1 MIYYPRMRNR
11 LLLAATAL
19 LLVSVVHATL
29 IAQAPAVRTIWDGAY
44 TDAQAARAEG
54 VFNTNC
60 ARCHQLSAQGAR
72 PLVGD
77 AFLQKH
83 TQKSVGEL
91 LTYIT
96 TSMPNGANAGS
107 LPASNYNDLMA
118 LILKSN
124 GLPAG
129 AVEVTPESVAK
140 VMIVPKGGAG
150 ELPNNTMVR
159 LVGCLV
165 AKTGADWTVASATT
179 PERAEK
185 AGANSPEAA
194 TLPLGDKTFALK
206 FVLGR
211 LDAHIGKRMAVTGL
225 LIGAGGVN
233 GINVNTVTPVADT
246 CP

>member
-1 MIYYPRMRNR
+1 MRNR
-11 LLLAATAL
+11 SSLLLAASAFVI
-19 LLVSVVHATL
+19 VSMHAVMS
-29 IAQAPAVRTIWDGAY
+29 AQAPAPRTVWDGAY

-54 VFNTNC
+54 VFNANC
-60 ARCHQLSAQGAR
+60 ARCHQLAAEGAR

-91 LTYIT
+91 LTYIS
-96 TSMPNGANAGS
+96 TSMPNGANAGT

-129 AVEVTPESVAK
+129 TVEVSPESVAK

-159 LVGCLV
+159 FVGCL
-165 AKTGADWTVASATT
+165 APKAGADWTVVNAA
-179 PERAEK
+179 PPQRAEK
-185 AGANSPEAA
+185 AGAVAADAA
-194 TLPLGDKTFALK
+194 TQALGDKTFALK
-206 FVLGR
+206 FVLSR
-211 LDAHIGKRMAVTGL
+211 LDPHVGKRVAVTGL

-233 GINVNTVTPVADT
+233 GINVNTVAAVADT

>member
-1 MIYYPRMRNR
+1 MAI
-11 LLLAATAL
+11 
-19 LLVSVVHATL
+19 LLVSVVQAL
-29 IAQAPAVRTIWDGAY
+29 AVAQAPSPRTVWDGAY

-54 VFNTNC
+54 TFNTSC
-60 ARCHQLSAQGAR
+60 ARCHTLTAQGAR

-91 LTYIT
+91 LTYIS

-107 LPASNYNDLMA
+107 LAPSAYNDLMA

-129 AVEVTPESVAK
+129 TVEVSPESVAK

-150 ELPNNTMVR
+150 ELPNSTMVR
-159 LVGCLV
+159 LVGCL
-165 AKTGADWTVASATT
+165 AGKTGADWTVTNATT

-185 AGANSPEAA
+185 AGANAPEAA
-194 TLPLGDKTFALK
+194 TMALGERTFALK
-206 FVLGR
+206 FVLSR
-211 LDAHIGKRMAVTGL
+211 LDAHVGKRMAVTGL